1 LKVIRFD
8 PEKHGIKKKPI
19 REEEQSMTAASV
31 PERLIRQQ
39 AWKYYLLLL
48 LWPAYLFFL
57 PWIFARLGIF
67 SLLYMVF
74 PGIYLF
80 TWVGFLMHES
90 WHKYVP
96 NIPNGFFYNAF
107 ALMLLSDPQLYQMT
121 HGYHHSKVHTYE
133 DAEFHPVGAVRNPA
147 ARIIY
152 NWLEVI
158 IGVAWLVLMASL
170 AVPFDPRFS
179 KRYRIWKLPFSLL
192 AWGLLLG
199 GIGFLAHRIFGVTL
213 AQIVIPFAASI
224 WLNSFALHQSQLM
237 EHGNLYVDGSF
248 DERNIWT
255 RNLKRAGVI
264 EKIILFFTHGDS
276 EEHVLHHTLTKQYL
290 RPFPGVVPLP
300 ANAVSITFRDY
311 LRILGRML
319 AGKEDHFAAGTPAA
333 SQK

>member
-1 LKVIRFD
+1 MTTSPI
-8 PEKHGIKKKPI
+8 PEI
-19 REEEQSMTAASV
+19 
-31 PERLIRQQ
+31 LIRRQ
-39 AWKYYLLLL
+39 AVKYYLVLI

-57 PWIFARLGIF
+57 PLVFARLGIL
-67 SLLYMVF
+67 SLAYMIF

-121 HGYHHSKVHTYE
+121 HGFHHSKVQTYE
-133 DAEFHPVGAVRNPA
+133 DAEFHPVGEVRNRA
-147 ARIIY
+147 ARIVY

-179 KRYRIWKLPFSLL
+179 KRYRIWKLPFSAA
-192 AWGLLLG
+192 AWVILMG
-199 GIGFLAHRIFGVTL
+199 GIGFLSHAVFGVSL
-213 AQIVIPFAASI
+213 VQIVIPFAASI
-224 WLNSFALHQSQLM
+224 WLHSFTLHQSQLI
-237 EHGNLYVDGSF
+237 EHGNLYVDGTF
-248 DERNIWT
+248 DERNVWT
-255 RNLKRAGVI
+255 RNLRKAGVI
-264 EKIILFFTHGDS
+264 ETVILFFTHGDS

-300 ANAVSITFRDY
+300 EKAVSITFRDY
-311 LRILGRML
+311 LGILGRML
-319 AGKEDHFAAGTPAA
+319 LGKPDHFAANAPDPWRR
-333 SQK
+333 